1 MNNRLFRQSKRLAIV
16 LKLYPQIKVVNY
28 LGSGNKG
35 EAYLLED
42 GKVLKGSILKVGG
55 KLFNFRQIFVLI
67 YI

>member
-55 KLFNFRQIFVLI
+55 KLFNFITFVSKKL
-67 YI
+67 